1 MAGTCCSTE
10 SAQHS
15 RASQRGDRSV
25 IAPAANADRIFF
37 ALGDP
42 TRRAIVEHLSRRGP
56 LPSSAL
62 AEPMGITLTAVT
74 QHLRVL
80 EECRLVHTE
89 KVGRVRSCRVDKAGF
104 SALSRWI
111 DAQVSQWE
119 RRLDRI
125 GDMLDEE

>member
-1 MAGTCCSTE
+1 M
-10 SAQHS
+10 
-15 RASQRGDRSV
+15 
-25 IAPAANADRIFF
+25 IAPHADVNRVFQ

-42 TRRAIVEHLSRRGP
+42 TRRAIVERLSRRGP
-56 LPSSAL
+56 LPASAL

-80 EECRLVHTE
+80 EECRLVRTE
-89 KVGRVRSCRVDKAGF
+89 KVGRVRSCRVEAAGF

-111 DAQVSQWE
+111 ETQRGMWE

-125 GDMLDEE
+125 GEMLEDED

>member
-1 MAGTCCSTE
+1 M
-10 SAQHS
+10 
-15 RASQRGDRSV
+15 
-25 IAPAANADRIFF
+25 
-37 ALGDP
+37 
-42 TRRAIVEHLSRRGP
+42 VEFLSRRGP
-56 LPSSAL
+56 LAASAL

-89 KVGRVRSCRVDKAGF
+89 KVGRVRRCRVEAAGF

-111 DAQVSQWE
+111 DSQLLHWE

-125 GDMLDEE
+125 GDLLDEAD